1 MVGSLAD
8 HSVTACLLSQVCI
21 KIRTLHRCGCF
32 FFALLFSVILS
43 LVTTL
48 ITLVCAQGKG
58 VGQREKDTDET
69 ECEGSEF
76 LDLTVSS
83 PCKPVLKFRSLG
95 ASQDVTDILQFSSV
109 ESPPKVLSPA
119 RTRSSLVRTCAP

>member
-1 MVGSLAD
+1 MVDSLAD

-21 KIRTLHRCGCF
+21 KIRTLHRCGYF

-95 ASQDVTDILQFSSV
+95 ASQDITDILQFSSV

-119 RTRSSLVRTCAP
+119 RTRSSLVRACAP

>member
-1 MVGSLAD
+1 MVDSLAD
-8 HSVTACLLSQVCI
+8 HSVTARLLSQVCI

-32 FFALLFSVILS
+32 FFALLFGVILS

-95 ASQDVTDILQFSSV
+95 ESQDVTDILQFSSV

-119 RTRSSLVRTCAP
+119 RTRPSLVRACAP